1 MAWRVMLH
9 CRARSI
15 GRRPS
20 GPGYRNTPSSVV
32 VMSKPLL
39 LRAARMRVTT
49 TSCGRRSSEPIMG
62 ETACCGRLLE
72 LLPLA
77 FDMVV
82 KILYIEVQGFYG
94 GSLP

>member
-20 GPGYRNTPSSVV
+20 GPGYRNTPGTVA

-39 LRAARMRVTT
+39 LRAASMRATT

-62 ETACCGRLLE
+62 VASCCACLLE
-72 LLPLA
+72 VLLLV
-77 FDMVV
+77 FDIAV
-82 KILYIEVQGFYG
+82 KFLYIEVQSFYG

>member
-39 LRAARMRVTT
+39 LSAASMRATT
-49 TSCGRRSSEPIMG
+49 TSCGRRSSEPIIG
-62 ETACCGRLLE
+62 VTACCACLLE
-72 LLPLA
+72 VLRLVL
-77 FDMVV
+77 DMAV
-82 KILYIEVQGFYG
+82 KILYVEVQTFYE